1 MQLYNKV
8 KGKPIKTICEKML
21 IMNNNAFSFLHVII
35 TLHRG
40 NDVQLVKQLRL

>member
-8 KGKPIKTICEKML
+8 KGKPIKIIWKML